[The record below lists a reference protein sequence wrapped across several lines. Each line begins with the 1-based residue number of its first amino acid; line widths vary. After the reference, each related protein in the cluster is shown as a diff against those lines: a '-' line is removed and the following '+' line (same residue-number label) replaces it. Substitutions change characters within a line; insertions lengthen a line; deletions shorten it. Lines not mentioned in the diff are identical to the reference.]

1 MEKEALLDIILQ
13 DLKELDRLL
22 RTFSGKDHIPE
33 AFIHLAQSK
42 VSGIANEVG
51 LLGSLAKSS
60 SQTTAAPETTPQP
73 ESEPTPITAPA
84 PEPQEEPKME
94 QKEELKEEA
103 QEQSKVES
111 KEQSKVE
118 SKEQSKVESKEQPKV
133 ESKEQSKVESKLQK
147 PTVAPPS
154 SPEAPGTEKKV
165 LGELLGKDR
174 TSFNE
179 KLGNGQGNGSNKVIS
194 PITDLRKGLGINDRF
209 FFQRELFNGSSDVM
223 NQTLDQLNQMNSL
236 SSAKSFL
243 AANFKW
249 KPDQE
254 AVHAFMDLLERRF
267 HQ

>member
-84 PEPQEEPKME
+84 PEPEEESKME
-94 QKEELKEEA
+94 QTEEA

-111 KEQSKVE
+111 KEQSKVQT
-118 SKEQSKVESKEQPKV
+118 KEQST
-133 ESKEQSKVESKLQK
+133 LQRPAVAL
-147 PTVAPPS
+147 PT
-154 SPEAPGTEKKV
+154 SPEAPGAEKKV

-179 KLGNGQGNGSNKVIS
+179 KLGNGQGNGSNKVLS

>member
-84 PEPQEEPKME
+84 PEPEEEPKME
-94 QKEELKEEA
+94 QTEELTEEA
-103 QEQSKVES
+103 Q
-111 KEQSKVE
+111 
-118 SKEQSKVESKEQPKV
+118 EQSKVESKEQPKV
-133 ESKEQSKVESKLQK
+133 ESKLQK
-147 PTVAPPS
+147 PAVAPPS

-179 KLGNGQGNGSNKVIS
+179 KLGNGQGNGSNKVLS

>member
-84 PEPQEEPKME
+84 PEPEEEPKME
-94 QKEELKEEA
+94 QTEELTEEA
-103 QEQSKVES
+103 QEQ
-111 KEQSKVE
+111 

-133 ESKEQSKVESKLQK
+133 QTKEQSTLQR
-147 PTVAPPS
+147 PAVAPPT

-179 KLGNGQGNGSNKVIS
+179 KLGNGQGNGSNKVLS

>member
-1 MEKEALLDIILQ
+1 MLDIILQ

-51 LLGSLAKSS
+51 LLGSLAQSS

-84 PEPQEEPKME
+84 PEPEEEPKME
-94 QKEELKEEA
+94 QTEEPTEEA
-103 QEQSKVES
+103 Q
-111 KEQSKVE
+111 
-118 SKEQSKVESKEQPKV
+118 EQPKV
-133 ESKEQSKVESKLQK
+133 ESKEQPKVESKLQK

-179 KLGNGQGNGSNKVIS
+179 KLGNGQGNGSNKVLS

>member
-84 PEPQEEPKME
+84 PEPEEEPKME
-94 QKEELKEEA
+94 QTEELTEEA
-103 QEQSKVES
+103 QEQSK
-111 KEQSKVE
+111 EQ
-118 SKEQSKVESKEQPKV
+118 SKEQP
-133 ESKEQSKVESKLQK
+133 KVESKLQK

-179 KLGNGQGNGSNKVIS
+179 KLGNGQGNGSNKVLS
-194 PITDLRKGLGINDRF
+194 PITELRKGLGINDRF

-243 AANFKW
+243 AVNFKW

-254 AVHAFMDLLERRF
+254 AVHDFMDLLERRF

>member
-84 PEPQEEPKME
+84 PEPEEEPKME
-94 QKEELKEEA
+94 QTEEPTEEA

-118 SKEQSKVESKEQPKV
+118 SKEQP
-133 ESKEQSKVESKLQK
+133 KVESKLQK

-179 KLGNGQGNGSNKVIS
+179 KLGNGQGNGSNKVLS

>member
-84 PEPQEEPKME
+84 PEPEEEPKME
-94 QKEELKEEA
+94 QTEELTEEA
-103 QEQSKVES
+103 QEQSE
-111 KEQSKVE
+111 
-118 SKEQSKVESKEQPKV
+118 VESKEQP
-133 ESKEQSKVESKLQK
+133 KVESKLQK

-179 KLGNGQGNGSNKVIS
+179 KLGNGQGNGSNKVLS

>member
-73 ESEPTPITAPA
+73 ESAPTPITAPA
-84 PEPQEEPKME
+84 PEPEEEPKME
-94 QKEELKEEA
+94 QTEELTEEA

-111 KEQSKVE
+111 KEQ
-118 SKEQSKVESKEQPKV
+118 P
-133 ESKEQSKVESKLQK
+133 KVESKLQK

-179 KLGNGQGNGSNKVIS
+179 KLGNGQGNGSNKVLS

>member
-84 PEPQEEPKME
+84 PEPEEEPKME
-94 QKEELKEEA
+94 QTEELTEEA

-111 KEQSKVE
+111 KVE
-118 SKEQSKVESKEQPKV
+118 SKEQPKEQPKV
-133 ESKEQSKVESKLQK
+133 ESKEQPKVESKLQK

-179 KLGNGQGNGSNKVIS
+179 KLGNGQGNESNKVLS

>member
-84 PEPQEEPKME
+84 PEPEEEPKME
-94 QKEELKEEA
+94 QTEEPTEEA
-103 QEQSKVES
+103 Q
-111 KEQSKVE
+111 
-118 SKEQSKVESKEQPKV
+118 EQSKVESKEQPKV
-133 ESKEQSKVESKLQK
+133 ESKLQK
-147 PTVAPPS
+147 PTVAPPT

-179 KLGNGQGNGSNKVIS
+179 KLGNGQGNESNKVLS

>member
-13 DLKELDRLL
+13 DLKELDKLL

-42 VSGIANEVG
+42 VSGIANEVD

-103 QEQSKVES
+103 QEQSKVEP
-111 KEQSKVE
+111 
-118 SKEQSKVESKEQPKV
+118 KEQSKVESKEQPKV
-133 ESKEQSKVESKLQK
+133 QTKEQSTLQR
-147 PTVAPPS
+147 PAVAPPS
-154 SPEAPGTEKKV
+154 SPETPGAEKKV

-179 KLGNGQGNGSNKVIS
+179 KLGNGQSKAGKKVLS
-194 PITDLRKGLGINDRF
+194 PVRDLRKALGINDRF
-209 FFQRELFNGSSDVM
+209 FYQRELFNGSADLM
-223 NQTLDQLNQMNSL
+223 YQTLDQLNQMDNL
-236 SSAKSFL
+236 SSAKSFIS
-243 AANFKW
+243 ANFSW
-249 KPDQE
+249 QSDQE

>member
-60 SQTTAAPETTPQP
+60 SQTTAAPETIPQP

-84 PEPQEEPKME
+84 PEPEEEQKME
-94 QKEELKEEA
+94 QTEELTEEA

-111 KEQSKVE
+111 KEQ
-118 SKEQSKVESKEQPKV
+118 P
-133 ESKEQSKVESKLQK
+133 KVESKLQK

-179 KLGNGQGNGSNKVIS
+179 KLGNGQGNGSNKVLS

>member
-1 MEKEALLDIILQ
+1 
-13 DLKELDRLL
+13 
-22 RTFSGKDHIPE
+22 
-33 AFIHLAQSK
+33 
-42 VSGIANEVG
+42 
-51 LLGSLAKSS
+51 
-60 SQTTAAPETTPQP
+60 
-73 ESEPTPITAPA
+73 
-84 PEPQEEPKME
+84 ME
-94 QKEELKEEA
+94 QTEELTEEA

-111 KEQSKVE
+111 KEQ
-118 SKEQSKVESKEQPKV
+118 P
-133 ESKEQSKVESKLQK
+133 KVESKLQK

-179 KLGNGQGNGSNKVIS
+179 KLGNGQGNGSNKVLS

-254 AVHAFMDLLERRF
+254 AVLAFMDLLERRF

>member
-51 LLGSLAKSS
+51 LLGSLAQSS

-73 ESEPTPITAPA
+73 KSEPTPITAPA
-84 PEPQEEPKME
+84 PEPEEEPKME
-94 QKEELKEEA
+94 QTEEPTEEA
-103 QEQSKVES
+103 Q
-111 KEQSKVE
+111 
-118 SKEQSKVESKEQPKV
+118 EQPKV
-133 ESKEQSKVESKLQK
+133 ESKEQPKVESKLQK

-179 KLGNGQGNGSNKVIS
+179 KLGNGQGNGSNKVLS

>member
-1 MEKEALLDIILQ
+1 MLDIILQ

-60 SQTTAAPETTPQP
+60 SQTTAAPETIPQP

-84 PEPQEEPKME
+84 PEPEEEPKME
-94 QKEELKEEA
+94 QTEELTEEA

-111 KEQSKVE
+111 KEQ
-118 SKEQSKVESKEQPKV
+118 P
-133 ESKEQSKVESKLQK
+133 KVESKLQK

-179 KLGNGQGNGSNKVIS
+179 KLGNGQGNGSNKVLS

>member
-84 PEPQEEPKME
+84 PEPEEEPKME
-94 QKEELKEEA
+94 QTEELTEEA
-103 QEQSKVES
+103 Q
-111 KEQSKVE
+111 
-118 SKEQSKVESKEQPKV
+118 EQSKVESKEQPKV
-133 ESKEQSKVESKLQK
+133 ESKEQPKVKTKEQSTLQR
-147 PTVAPPS
+147 PAVAPPS

-179 KLGNGQGNGSNKVIS
+179 KLGNGQGNGSNKVLS

>member
-84 PEPQEEPKME
+84 PEPEEEPKME
-94 QKEELKEEA
+94 QTEELTEEA
-103 QEQSKVES
+103 QEQSK
-111 KEQSKVE
+111 EQSKVG
-118 SKEQSKVESKEQPKV
+118 SKEQPKV
-133 ESKEQSKVESKLQK
+133 ESKLQR
-147 PTVAPPS
+147 PAVAPPS

-179 KLGNGQGNGSNKVIS
+179 KLGNGQGNGSNKVLS

>member
-84 PEPQEEPKME
+84 PEPEEEPKME
-94 QKEELKEEA
+94 QTEELTEEA

-111 KEQSKVE
+111 KVE
-118 SKEQSKVESKEQPKV
+118 PKVESKEQP
-133 ESKEQSKVESKLQK
+133 KVESKLQK

-179 KLGNGQGNGSNKVIS
+179 KLGNGQGNGSNKVLS

>member
-84 PEPQEEPKME
+84 PEPEEEPKME
-94 QKEELKEEA
+94 QTEELTEEA
-103 QEQSKVES
+103 QEQ
-111 KEQSKVE
+111 

-133 ESKEQSKVESKLQK
+133 ESKLQR
-147 PTVAPPS
+147 PAVAPPS
-154 SPEAPGTEKKV
+154 SPEAPGTDKKV

-179 KLGNGQGNGSNKVIS
+179 KLGNGQGNGSNKVLS

>member
-51 LLGSLAKSS
+51 LLGSLAQSS

-84 PEPQEEPKME
+84 PEPEEEPKME
-94 QKEELKEEA
+94 QTEEPTEEA
-103 QEQSKVES
+103 QEQP
-111 KEQSKVE
+111 
-118 SKEQSKVESKEQPKV
+118 KVESKEQPKV
-133 ESKEQSKVESKLQK
+133 ESKVESKEQPKVESKLQK

-179 KLGNGQGNGSNKVIS
+179 KLGNGQGNGSNKVLS

>member
-84 PEPQEEPKME
+84 PEPEEEPKME
-94 QKEELKEEA
+94 QTEELTEEA

-111 KEQSKVE
+111 K
-118 SKEQSKVESKEQPKV
+118 VESKEQP
-133 ESKEQSKVESKLQK
+133 KVESKLQK

-179 KLGNGQGNGSNKVIS
+179 KLGNGQGNGSNKVLS

>member
-84 PEPQEEPKME
+84 PEPEEEPKME
-94 QKEELKEEA
+94 QTEEPTEEA
-103 QEQSKVES
+103 Q
-111 KEQSKVE
+111 
-118 SKEQSKVESKEQPKV
+118 EQSKVESKEQPKV
-133 ESKEQSKVESKLQK
+133 ESKLQK
-147 PTVAPPS
+147 PAVAPPS

-179 KLGNGQGNGSNKVIS
+179 KLGNGQGNESNKVLS

>member
-84 PEPQEEPKME
+84 PEPEEEPKME
-94 QKEELKEEA
+94 QTEELTEEA

-111 KEQSKVE
+111 KEQP
-118 SKEQSKVESKEQPKV
+118 KEQST
-133 ESKEQSKVESKLQK
+133 LQR
-147 PTVAPPS
+147 PAVAPPT

-179 KLGNGQGNGSNKVIS
+179 KLGNGQGNGSNKVLS

>member
-51 LLGSLAKSS
+51 LLGSLAQSS

-84 PEPQEEPKME
+84 PEPEEEPKME
-94 QKEELKEEA
+94 QTEEPTEEA
-103 QEQSKVES
+103 Q
-111 KEQSKVE
+111 
-118 SKEQSKVESKEQPKV
+118 EQPKV
-133 ESKEQSKVESKLQK
+133 ESKEQPKVESKLQK

-179 KLGNGQGNGSNKVIS
+179 KLGNGQGNGSNKVLS

>member
-94 QKEELKEEA
+94 QKEELKMEQKEELKEEA

-111 KEQSKVE
+111 KEQ
-118 SKEQSKVESKEQPKV
+118 P
-133 ESKEQSKVESKLQK
+133 KVESKLQK

-179 KLGNGQGNGSNKVIS
+179 KLGNGQGNGSNKVLS

>member
-84 PEPQEEPKME
+84 PEPEEEPKME
-94 QKEELKEEA
+94 QTEELTEEA

-111 KEQSKVE
+111 KEQ
-118 SKEQSKVESKEQPKV
+118 P
-133 ESKEQSKVESKLQK
+133 KVESKLQK

-179 KLGNGQGNGSNKVIS
+179 KLGNGQGDGSNKVLS

>member
-84 PEPQEEPKME
+84 PEPEEEPKME
-94 QKEELKEEA
+94 QTEEPTEEA
-103 QEQSKVES
+103 QEQP
-111 KEQSKVE
+111 
-118 SKEQSKVESKEQPKV
+118 KVESKEQPKV
-133 ESKEQSKVESKLQK
+133 ESKVESKEQPKVESKLQK

-179 KLGNGQGNGSNKVIS
+179 KLGNGQGNGSNKVLS

>member
-84 PEPQEEPKME
+84 PEPEEEPKME
-94 QKEELKEEA
+94 QTEELTEEA

-111 KEQSKVE
+111 KEQ
-118 SKEQSKVESKEQPKV
+118 P
-133 ESKEQSKVESKLQK
+133 KVESKLQK

-179 KLGNGQGNGSNKVIS
+179 KLGNGQGNGSNKVLS

>member
-84 PEPQEEPKME
+84 PEPEEEPKME
-94 QKEELKEEA
+94 QTEELTEEA

-111 KEQSKVE
+111 KEQPKVQT
-118 SKEQSKVESKEQPKV
+118 KEQST
-133 ESKEQSKVESKLQK
+133 LQR
-147 PTVAPPS
+147 PAVAPPT

-179 KLGNGQGNGSNKVIS
+179 KLGNGQGNGSNKVLS

>member
-51 LLGSLAKSS
+51 LLGSLAQSS

-84 PEPQEEPKME
+84 PEPEEEPKME
-94 QKEELKEEA
+94 QTEEPTEEA

-111 KEQSKVE
+111 KEQ
-118 SKEQSKVESKEQPKV
+118 P
-133 ESKEQSKVESKLQK
+133 KVESKLQK

-179 KLGNGQGNGSNKVIS
+179 KLGNGQGNGSNKVLS

>member
-51 LLGSLAKSS
+51 LLGSLAQSS

-84 PEPQEEPKME
+84 PEPEEEPKME
-94 QKEELKEEA
+94 QTEEPTEET
-103 QEQSKVES
+103 QEQP
-111 KEQSKVE
+111 
-118 SKEQSKVESKEQPKV
+118 KVESKEQPKV
-133 ESKEQSKVESKLQK
+133 ESKEQPKVESKLQK

-179 KLGNGQGNGSNKVIS
+179 KLGNGQGNGSNKVLS

>member
-1 MEKEALLDIILQ
+1 MLDIILQ

-51 LLGSLAKSS
+51 LLGSLAQSS

-84 PEPQEEPKME
+84 PEPEEEPKME
-94 QKEELKEEA
+94 QTEEPTEDA
-103 QEQSKVES
+103 QEQPKVE
-111 KEQSKVE
+111 
-118 SKEQSKVESKEQPKV
+118 SKVESKEQP
-133 ESKEQSKVESKLQK
+133 KVESKLQK

-179 KLGNGQGNGSNKVIS
+179 KLGNGQGNGSNKVLS

-223 NQTLDQLNQMNSL
+223 NQTLDQLNQMNSM

>member
-51 LLGSLAKSS
+51 LLGSLAQSS

-84 PEPQEEPKME
+84 PEPEEEPKME
-94 QKEELKEEA
+94 QTEELTEEA

-111 KEQSKVE
+111 KEQ
-118 SKEQSKVESKEQPKV
+118 P
-133 ESKEQSKVESKLQK
+133 KVESKLQK

-179 KLGNGQGNGSNKVIS
+179 KLGNGQGNGSNKVLS

>member
-84 PEPQEEPKME
+84 PEPEEEPKME
-94 QKEELKEEA
+94 QTEELTEEA
-103 QEQSKVES
+103 QEQT
-111 KEQSKVE
+111 KEQTT
-118 SKEQSKVESKEQPKV
+118 
-133 ESKEQSKVESKLQK
+133 LQR
-147 PTVAPPS
+147 PAVAPPS

-179 KLGNGQGNGSNKVIS
+179 KLGNGQGNGSNKVLS

>member
-51 LLGSLAKSS
+51 LLGSLAQSS

-84 PEPQEEPKME
+84 PEPEEEPKME
-94 QKEELKEEA
+94 QTEEPTEDA
-103 QEQSKVES
+103 QEQPKVE
-111 KEQSKVE
+111 
-118 SKEQSKVESKEQPKV
+118 SKVESKEQP
-133 ESKEQSKVESKLQK
+133 KVESKLQK

-179 KLGNGQGNGSNKVIS
+179 KLGNGQGNGSNKVLS

-223 NQTLDQLNQMNSL
+223 NQTLDQLNQMNSM

>member
-84 PEPQEEPKME
+84 PEPEEEPKME
-94 QKEELKEEA
+94 QTEELTEEA

-118 SKEQSKVESKEQPKV
+118 SKEQST
-133 ESKEQSKVESKLQK
+133 LQR
-147 PTVAPPS
+147 PAVAPPS

-179 KLGNGQGNGSNKVIS
+179 KLGNGQGNGSNKVLS

>member
-84 PEPQEEPKME
+84 PEPEEEPKME
-94 QKEELKEEA
+94 QTEELTEEA
-103 QEQSKVES
+103 QEQ
-111 KEQSKVE
+111 

-133 ESKEQSKVESKLQK
+133 ESKLQR

-179 KLGNGQGNGSNKVIS
+179 KLGNGQGNGSNKVLS

>member
-42 VSGIANEVG
+42 VSGIAKEVD
-51 LLGSLAKSS
+51 LLGSLAQSS

-73 ESEPTPITAPA
+73 KSEPTPIAASA

-111 KEQSKVE
+111 KEQ
-118 SKEQSKVESKEQPKV
+118 PKV
-133 ESKEQSKVESKLQK
+133 ESTLQR
-147 PTVAPPS
+147 PAVAPPS
-154 SPEAPGTEKKV
+154 SPEAPGAEKKV

-179 KLGNGQGNGSNKVIS
+179 KLANGQSKAGKKVLS
-194 PITDLRKGLGINDRF
+194 PVRDLRKALGINDRF
-209 FFQRELFNGSSDVM
+209 FYQRELFNGSADLM
-223 NQTLDQLNQMNSL
+223 NQTLDQLNQMDSL
-236 SSAKSFL
+236 SSAKSFIS
-243 AANFKW
+243 ANFSW
-249 KPDQE
+249 QSDQE

>member
-84 PEPQEEPKME
+84 PEPEEEPKME
-94 QKEELKEEA
+94 QTEELTEEA

-111 KEQSKVE
+111 KEQST
-118 SKEQSKVESKEQPKV
+118 
-133 ESKEQSKVESKLQK
+133 LQR
-147 PTVAPPS
+147 PAVAPPT

-179 KLGNGQGNGSNKVIS
+179 KLGNGQGNGSNKVLS